1 MQTSISRWRDTC
13 LWLYIWR
20 TGGSCTRNLA
30 RTFSIHPDT
39 KRSFILST
47 RISFARL
54 YSRLAI
60 CAIWF
65 VFAIAAAIPLEA
77 AAATLNIHRGGLGS
91 GTVTSVPA
99 GISCGS
105 YCYSSFPNRTSITL
119 TATPTAGSSFSGWS
133 GACVGTG
140 MTVNV
145 VLITKSTSCTANF
158 TLASPPTQFSL
169 TVTRTGTGS
178 GTVNSAPV
186 GISCGSICSY
196 GYAQNTAVTLT
207 ATATVGSTFTGWSG
221 SCTGTTTS
229 TSIVV
234 NANSTCVATFTA
246 TAPLQFS
253 LTVTRTGTG
262 SGTVNSAPAGIS
274 CGSVCS
280 YSYTQN
286 TAVTLTATATVDST
300 FTGWS
305 GSCTGTTTST
315 STVVNASSICLAN
328 FAANSTT
335 QGAANL
341 IWEPVLSAA
350 LSGYRVYYGTAPG
363 AYQQPLGQGL
373 DAGAATAFALS
384 GLSRGIRYYFAV
396 TAYDA
401 SQIESSYSNEAFKD
415 IP

>member
-1 MQTSISRWRDTC
+1 M
-13 LWLYIWR
+13 
-20 TGGSCTRNLA
+20 
-30 RTFSIHPDT
+30 
-39 KRSFILST
+39 
-47 RISFARL
+47 
-54 YSRLAI
+54 

-65 VFAIAAAIPLEA
+65 VFAIAVAIPLEA
-77 AAATLNIHRGGLGS
+77 AAATLNIHRDGLGS

-105 YCYSSFPNRTSITL
+105 YCYASYPKNTSITL
-119 TATPTAGSSFSGWS
+119 TATPTAGSSFGGWS
-133 GACVGTG
+133 GACIGIG

-145 VLITKSTSCTANF
+145 VLITRSTTCTANF

-169 TVTRTGTGS
+169 AVSRTGTGS
-178 GTVNSAPV
+178 GTVNSAPA
-186 GISCGSICSY
+186 GISCGSACSY
-196 GYAQNTAVTLT
+196 AYAQNTAVTLT
-207 ATATVGSTFTGWSG
+207 ATATVDSTFTGWSG

-280 YSYTQN
+280 YSYAQN
-286 TAVTLTATATVDST
+286 TAVTLTAIATVGST

-315 STVVNASSICLAN
+315 SIVVNASSICLAN

-335 QGAANL
+335 QGTANL
-341 IWEPVLSAA
+341 TWDSVLSAV

-363 AYQQPLGQGL
+363 VYQQPLGQGL
-373 DAGAATAFALS
+373 DAGAASAFALS
-384 GLSRGIRYYFAV
+384 GLSGGTRYYFAV

-401 SQIESSYSNEAFKD
+401 SQNESGYSNEAVKD

>member
-1 MQTSISRWRDTC
+1 M
-13 LWLYIWR
+13 
-20 TGGSCTRNLA
+20 
-30 RTFSIHPDT
+30 
-39 KRSFILST
+39 
-47 RISFARL
+47 
-54 YSRLAI
+54 

-105 YCYSSFPNRTSITL
+105 YCYSSFPNHTSITL

-196 GYAQNTAVTLT
+196 GYAQNTVVTLT

-234 NANSTCVATFTA
+234 NANSSCVATFAA
-246 TAPLQFS
+246 TVLLQFS

-280 YSYTQN
+280 YSYGQN
-286 TAVTLTATATVDST
+286 TAVTLTATATVGST

-315 STVVNASSICLAN
+315 SIVVNASSICLAN

-341 IWEPVLSAA
+341 IWGPVLSAA

-363 AYQQPLGQGL
+363 VYQQPLGQGL
-373 DAGAATAFALS
+373 DAGAATAFSLS
-384 GLSRGIRYYFAV
+384 GLSGGIRYYFAV